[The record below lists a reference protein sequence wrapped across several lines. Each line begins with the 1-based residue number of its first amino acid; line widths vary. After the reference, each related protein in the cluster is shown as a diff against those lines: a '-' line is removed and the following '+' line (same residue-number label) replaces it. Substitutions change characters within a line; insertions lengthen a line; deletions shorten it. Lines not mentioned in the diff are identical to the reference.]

1 MSPRQPAK
9 SRAVLL
15 GHPVA
20 HSASPAMLNAAFAEL
35 GLNAFYEAIDVAP
48 GSLRQTLESLR
59 DGRLLGVN
67 VTLPF
72 KTEIL
77 DLVDV
82 VSEEARR
89 SGAAN
94 TVVPVADR
102 LIAHNTDLPAIL
114 LALRTESDLDP
125 AGADVVILGAGGG
138 ARAAACA
145 LLQAGAARVGVFN
158 RSADRARLLVEQL
171 STHYR
176 SRIGVIEGPEALTS
190 SVRAC
195 DLLVNST
202 SVGMWP
208 QPPASPLPPGLLPG
222 RGLVFD
228 LVYNPPRTA
237 LLLAAEEAGLQ
248 VQGGLGMLVSQAAL
262 ALKLW
267 TGFDPPVG
275 RMRAAA
281 EAALGGAP
289 GSPQA

>member
-1 MSPRQPAK
+1 MKPRHLAK

-20 HSASPAMLNAAFAEL
+20 HSVSPAMLNAAFAEL
-35 GLNAFYEAIDVAP
+35 GLDAFYEAIDVAP
-48 GSLRQTLESLR
+48 GRLGEALESLR

-67 VTLPF
+67 VTMPF

-77 DLVDV
+77 ELVDV
-82 VSEEARR
+82 VSEETRR

-102 LIAHNTDLPAIL
+102 LIAHNTDIPAIL
-114 LALRTESDLDP
+114 LALRTEGDLDP

-138 ARAAACA
+138 ARAATYA

-171 STHYR
+171 STGYR
-176 SRIGVIEGPEALTS
+176 SRIGVIEGPEGLTS

-208 QPPASPLPPGLLPG
+208 QPLASPLPPGLLPE

-228 LVYNPPRTA
+228 LVYHPQKTA
-237 LLLAAEEAGLQ
+237 LLLAAEGAGLR
-248 VQGGLGMLVSQAAL
+248 VLAGLGMLVWQAAL

-267 TGFDPPVG
+267 TGFDAPA
-275 RMRAAA
+275 RAMRAAA
-281 EAALGGAP
+281 EVALGARRE
-289 GSPQA
+289 SN